1 MGAGGTAARDGD
13 DVPGGTLRWTQEVR
27 ERSRAVLPASVHRY
41 VEEGAGEELTA
52 AEAAGAWRR
61 HRLWPHVLR
70 DVSAVDTT
78 TRLLGCTYAAPL
90 GIAPMTLQ
98 RAAHPDGEVAM
109 ARAAR
114 GAGVPLVLSSN
125 AGSSFADVGATGVS
139 WWLQLYLGSD
149 RAEAHEL
156 VARAVGEGAG
166 AVVLTVDTPVVATR
180 HRGPGVA
187 PVWDEVDPA
196 WVGADVSFSGVG
208 PSARPKAMDLGAADV
223 TALAERAGVPV
234 VVKGVL
240 RGDDA
245 RAAVDAGASAV
256 WVSNHGGRQ
265 LDRAVAT
272 AEALPWVARAVGD
285 DAEVYVDGGV
295 RSGLDVLVAL
305 ALGADAVL
313 WGRPAFHALTAG
325 GPEEVEHGLVLL
337 GEELVEALRLA
348 GCPSPYDAPGLLQA
362 GDGGLLP
369 PDLRERRR

>member
-1 MGAGGTAARDGD
+1 MGAGGTAARDGEH
-13 DVPGGTLRWTQEVR
+13 VLGGTLRWTQEVR
-27 ERSRAVLPASVHRY
+27 ERSRAALPASVHRY
-41 VEEGAGEELTA
+41 VEEGAGEELTT

-61 HRLWPHVLR
+61 HRLWPRVLR
-70 DVSAVDTT
+70 DVTAVDTT
-78 TRLLGCTYAAPL
+78 TRLLGHTHASPL

-109 ARAAR
+109 ARAAHR
-114 GAGVPLVLSSN
+114 SGVPLVLSSN
-125 AGSSFADVGATGVS
+125 AGSTFADVGATGVS
-139 WWLQLYLGSD
+139 WWLQLYLGRD
-149 RAEAHEL
+149 RLEAHEL

-180 HRGPGVA
+180 HGRPGA
-187 PVWDEVDPA
+187 SRVWDEVDPA
-196 WVGADVSFSGVG
+196 WIGGNVAFAGVG
-208 PSARPKAMDLGAADV
+208 PAARPKATDLGAADV

-245 RAAVDAGASAV
+245 RVAVDAGASAV

-272 AEALPWVARAVGD
+272 AEALPWVSRAVGD

-295 RSGLDVLVAL
+295 RSGLDVVVAL
-305 ALGADAVL
+305 ALGADAVF
-313 WGRPAFHALTAG
+313 WGRPAFHALAAG
-325 GPEEVEHGLVLL
+325 GPEEVERGLALL

-348 GCPSPYDAPGLLQA
+348 GCARPQEARGLLQA
-362 GDGGLLP
+362 GEAGP
-369 PDLRERRR
+369 PAPRPA